1 MRNVNIE
8 LRPEE
13 FLGLVGKSGCGKS
26 VTALSLAAL
35 AASSPLRIASKTVE
49 LDGEVILRLPLR
61 LLQDIRGKRVSYI
74 FRILSQ
80 L

>member
-1 MRNVNIE
+1 MRNVDFE
-8 LRPEE
+8 LRPGEC
-13 FLGLVGKSGCGKS
+13 LGLVGESGCGKS

-35 AASSPLRIASKTVE
+35 AASPPLRIASGTVE
-49 LDGEVILRLPLR
+49 LDGEDILRLPLK